1 MVISLNGKKLRNNY
15 ITLKYLNYMN
25 KRVYVDLNY
34 FFWYNPIGIINF
46 IYERQRIV
54 WVLRKKLP

>member
-34 FFWYNPIGIINF
+34 FF
-46 IYERQRIV
+46 
-54 WVLRKKLP
+54 